1 MKHEAAKLYGLMGK
15 RKWMILA
22 ALLLA
27 ALGMQ
32 AQQVVSGVVKDRQTG
47 DVLSRVSITVDGSE
61 AHTVT
66 NDDGRFTLKVKNAP
80 TYIQLSHIGYKT
92 RRQQLDG
99 QTEGLK
105 IMMTSHAITL
115 DEVIVSVND
124 PLEIV
129 RAAMKHIPSNYP
141 MQPELMRCFY
151 REVTRRGSR
160 HIAVAEAVMD
170 MYKSSYRY
178 GPNADAVGILKGR
191 RLMSMKSKDTLGVKI
206 QGGPV
211 MPLLADVA
219 KNPEYLLNEQDLA
232 QCDLYQKQPAK
243 LNDRLHY
250 VIQVVPHD
258 ITYYPLMGG
267 LLYIDQE
274 SLTITRAELELD
286 VRDWRSASE
295 YMLVKKPLG
304 LRFRPKL
311 LTMTVGYATD
321 MQGVTRMNYLRNE
334 MRFNCDWKR
343 RLFASAFTTVS
354 EMVVTDRLAVGR
366 DAKRPSGRS
375 SFGIRDRFYDRVEYF
390 DDPDF
395 WADYNIIEPTES
407 LEHAIDRLRKKLRN

>member
-66 NDDGRFTLKVKNAP
+66 NDEGRFTLKVNNAP

-92 RRQQLDG
+92 RRQQLNG
-99 QTEGLK
+99 QTEGLQ

-115 DEVIVSVND
+115 DEVVVSVND

-129 RAAMKHIPSNYP
+129 RAAMKRISSNYP

-178 GPNADAVGILKGR
+178 GPDGDAVGILKGR
-191 RLMSMKSKDTLGVKI
+191 RLMSMKAKDTLGVKI
-206 QGGPV
+206 QGGPM

-286 VRDWRSASE
+286 VRDWRRASE
-295 YMLVKKPLG
+295 YMLVKKPFG
-304 LRFRPKL
+304 LRFRPKQL
-311 LTMTVGYATD
+311 SMVIGYTTD
-321 MQGVTRMNYLRNE
+321 LQGVTRMNYLRNE

-343 RLFASAFTTVS
+343 RLFASTFTTVC
-354 EMVVTDRLAVGR
+354 EMVVTDRLATGR
-366 DAKRPSGRS
+366 DAKRPSGHS
-375 SFGIRDRFYDRVEYF
+375 SFGIRERFYDRVEYF

-407 LEHAIDRLRKKLRN
+407 LEHAIDKLKKKLIH